1 MALNQYT
8 SAYLALGSNI
18 GDREQYLLDAIQYLG
33 EHEHIRVAVLSSIY
47 ETEPVG
53 LVDQA
58 AFLNMVLEIETSLS
72 AQELFAH
79 MVSIESRLGRT
90 REQRFGPRTIDL
102 DLLLFG
108 ELMQDVPQLILP
120 HPRMD
125 ERAFVL
131 VPLVEA
137 MQKRQKKQANQWA
150 AKLDQLNWKEGV
162 TLWKQTQ

>member
-1 MALNQYT
+1 MVLKPLT
-8 SAYLALGSNI
+8 SAYVALGSNI
-18 GDREQYLLDAIQYLG
+18 GDREQYLLDAIKYLDG
-33 EHEHIRVAVLSSIY
+33 HEHVRIAALSSIY

-58 AFLNMVLEIETSLS
+58 AFLNMVVEVETLLS

-79 MVSIESRLGRT
+79 MVSIENRLGRT

-102 DLLLFG
+102 DLLLYG
-108 ELMQDVPQLILP
+108 NLTQDTPELILP
-120 HPRMD
+120 HPRMV

-137 MQKRQKKQANQWA
+137 MQKRQKEQADEWA
-150 AKLDQLNWKEGV
+150 ARLYLLNRKEGV
-162 TLWKQTQ
+162 TLWKKTQ